1 MRRIETGFENSGGNG
16 KRLTDQQEDCEKH
29 CISHSACLDNLSAH
43 TVIIVGL
50 KSDLP
55 FIFQYILYVVFSPST
70 CQQSHV
76 LTQ

>member
-1 MRRIETGFENSGGNG
+1 MCGELKRGLKIQGGNG

-29 CISHSACLDNLSAH
+29 CISHSTCLDNLSAH

-55 FIFQYILYVVFSPST
+55 FIFQYIL
-70 CQQSHV
+70 
-76 LTQ
+76 